1 MKYKP
6 RHTLQ
11 QRTELYKMI
20 KDFAIKNDYKISIIK
35 NNQKMEKQQTNKKGF
50 LFKNDNKKNENHP
63 DYNGKIHI
71 NGKDYYLSSW
81 INTAKSGS
89 KYMSVTIG
97 NEVVEKVEEKPQT
110 AKKSDIDDLPF

>member
-1 MKYKP
+1 MRYKP
-6 RHTLQ
+6 LHTLQ

-20 KDFAIKNDYKISIIK
+20 KDFAIKNDYKLTIQK
-35 NNQKMEKQQTNKKGF
+35 TNKMEKQQTNKKGF
-50 LFKNDNKKNENHP
+50 LFKKDNKKNENHP
-63 DYNGKIHI
+63 DYNGKRHI

-89 KYMSVTIG
+89 KYMSVIIG

>member
-6 RHTLQ
+6 RPTLQ
-11 QRTELYKMI
+11 QRTKLYEMI
-20 KDFAIKNDYKISIIK
+20 KDFAIKNDYNITITK

-71 NGKDYYLSSW
+71 NGKDYYLSAW

-89 KYMSVTIG
+89 KYISVTIG
-97 NEVVEKVEEKPQT
+97 NEVIEKVEEKPQP
-110 AKKSDIDDLPF
+110 KKSDFDDLPF

>member
-1 MKYKP
+1 
-6 RHTLQ
+6 
-11 QRTELYKMI
+11 
-20 KDFAIKNDYKISIIK
+20 
-35 NNQKMEKQQTNKKGF
+35 MEKQQTNKKGF

-71 NGKDYYLSSW
+71 NGKDYYLSAW
-81 INTAKSGS
+81 INTAKSGN

-97 NEVVEKVEEKPQT
+97 NEVAEKVEEKPQT

>member
-1 MKYKP
+1 MKYKQRP
-6 RHTLQ
+6 TIQ
-11 QRTELYKMI
+11 QRTKLYQMI
-20 KDFAIKNDYKISIIK
+20 KDFAIKNDYKITITK

-71 NGKDYYLSSW
+71 NGKDYYLSAW

-97 NEVVEKVEEKPQT
+97 NEVTEKVEEKPQP
-110 AKKSDIDDLPF
+110 KKSDDDLPF